1 MSESKYE
8 SKITSAPCSAQQ
20 IYRVLSNLQNLER
33 VKDLIPK
40 DKVQEMDIEPDRV
53 RFKVDGLA
61 QKITIA
67 IVDRIENDTIK
78 FGAEGIPM
86 DANFWIQMK
95 EVSPTDTRLK
105 LTVKADIPF
114 MFKFMVEKKLQTG
127 LDQAA
132 EMLAQFK
139 KVRQEERTKKT
150 VSLRLSSATLK
161 KAKEYGKG
169 YTSFLS
175 RLLDLAIQ
183 DESMVRK
190 CL

>member
-8 SKITSAPCSAQQ
+8 SKITSAPCPAQQ
-20 IYRVLSNLQNLER
+20 IYRVLSNMESLNK

-40 DKVQEMDIEPDRV
+40 DKVQEMEIEPDRV
-53 RFKVDGLA
+53 RLKVDGLA

-86 DANFWIQMK
+86 DANFWIQLK
-95 EVSPTDTRLK
+95 EVSPTDTRIK

-114 MFKFMVEKKLQTG
+114 MFKFMVEKKLQQG

-132 EMLAQFK
+132 DMLAQFPY
-139 KVRQEERTKKT
+139 QMW
-150 VSLRLSSATLK
+150 
-161 KAKEYGKG
+161 
-169 YTSFLS
+169 
-175 RLLDLAIQ
+175 Q
-183 DESMVRK
+183 
-190 CL
+190 

>member
-1 MSESKYE
+1 MSQSKYE
-8 SKITSAPCSAQQ
+8 SKITSAPCSAAQ
-20 IYRVLSNLQNLER
+20 IYRVLSDMKNLER
-33 VKDLIPK
+33 VREYIPK

-53 RFKVDGLA
+53 RIKVDGLA

-114 MFKFMVEKKLQTG
+114 MFKMMLEKKLQTG

-132 EMLAQFK
+132 DMLAKFPYAMWQ
-139 KVRQEERTKKT
+139 
-150 VSLRLSSATLK
+150 
-161 KAKEYGKG
+161 
-169 YTSFLS
+169 
-175 RLLDLAIQ
+175 
-183 DESMVRK
+183 
-190 CL
+190 